1 MEKCTR
7 PLKLRE
13 SRVSEGCRSSSSTLV
28 CIQPYTK
35 NEVQFLQTLKFFFSM
50 TSSVC
55 RTKRKIGCFWVSAGN
70 SLGFFGGVLKGHHAR
85 EEEAFSDECTP
96 WLAHKNQVF
105 FSCSHYRRKKK
116 SSRDKESNCQ
126 HFARKIA
133 SCLTG
138 NDYFKEKPHC
148 CSKTTTFLCRVFA
161 ELLVSKETWGVVLG
175 S

>member
-1 MEKCTR
+1 MPAKKK
-7 PLKLRE
+7 P
-13 SRVSEGCRSSSSTLV
+13 SRMNARLDWLTKTRSSSAVVITG
-28 CIQPYTK
+28 K
-35 NEVQFLQTLKFFFSM
+35 AE
-50 TSSVC
+50 
-55 RTKRKIGCFWVSAGN
+55 
-70 SLGFFGGVLKGHHAR
+70 
-85 EEEAFSDECTP
+85 
-96 WLAHKNQVF
+96 
-105 FSCSHYRRKKK
+105 KK

-148 CSKTTTFLCRVFA
+148 CSKTFLCRVFA